1 MAGKYKRLELAD
13 RKRLEA
19 AYLDNER
26 AADIADSIG
35 VHLSAVYRE
44 LRRGYTGTDDK
55 NGRPAYTADVAQ
67 RTVNESMSHRG
78 RHFTR

>member
-13 RKRLEA
+13 RKKLEA
-19 AYLDNER
+19 AYLDGER
-26 AADIADSIG
+26 AADIAEMIG

-44 LRRGYTGTDDK
+44 LRRGYTGSDDK
-55 NGRPAYTADVAQ
+55 NGRPAYSADVAQ
-67 RTVNESMSHRG
+67 KVVTENMSRRG